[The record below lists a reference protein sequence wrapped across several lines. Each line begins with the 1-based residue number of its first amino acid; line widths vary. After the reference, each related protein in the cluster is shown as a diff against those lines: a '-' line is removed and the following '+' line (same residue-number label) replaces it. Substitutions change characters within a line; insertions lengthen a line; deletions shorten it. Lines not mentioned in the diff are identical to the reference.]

1 MAIGE
6 QHFNMRVLKMLY
18 ELTKNPLLISN
29 YAKYVSTSKFLKR
42 NIIKEINGVKFEFNF
57 NLNSRLI
64 NLMYFNIYELNLM
77 KIMKDNLN
85 KGDVFF
91 DIGAN
96 VGYISAVGIG
106 LIGKSGQVHSFEPV
120 PQYALNLKKI
130 KELNP
135 EYSFFANNCACSDK
149 KGFSK
154 IDLSTSNIGWNTMVP
169 NFMEKNDRNKSINVP
184 MCRLDDYIC
193 KNNLNKITLIKIDTE
208 GYELKVL
215 KGLQGYFE
223 DTQVADRPP
232 IYCEIA
238 PSAYPL
244 LQLSLKSLSKY
255 MERYSYYAFDSRDI
269 SKRIDISKL
278 EKTTNVLFLC
288 R

>member
-1 MAIGE
+1 MTKI
-6 QHFNMRVLKMLY
+6 RVSKMLY
-18 ELTKNPLLISN
+18 ELTKNPFIIGN
-29 YAKYVSTSKFLKR
+29 YIKYVGTSWFLKR
-42 NIIKEINGVKFEFNF
+42 NIIKEINGIKYEFSF
-57 NLNSRLI
+57 NLNSHYIKR
-64 NLMYFNIYELNLM
+64 MYFNIYEFDLM

-96 VGYISAVGIG
+96 VGYISAVGIC
-106 LIGKSGQVHSFEPV
+106 LVGKLGQVHSFEPV
-120 PQYALNLKKI
+120 PQYALNLKKM

-135 EYSFFANNCACSDK
+135 EYTFFANNCACSDK

-169 NFMEKNDRNKSINVP
+169 NFMEKNDRNKSISVP

-193 KNNLNKITLIKIDTE
+193 KNNLKKIALIKIDTE

-215 KGLQGYFE
+215 KGLQGYFDE
-223 DTQVADRPP
+223 TQPADRPP

-238 PSAYPL
+238 PAAYPL

-255 MERYSYYAFDSRDI
+255 MEQYSYYAFDSRDI

-278 EKTTNVLFLC
+278 EKTTNVLFIC